1 MLWPRLQRLKSTVY
15 PAWIAIELRSKLGVA
30 PIPIILPRTRLSRR
44 CGSFSTRRSVCG
56 SRKCNAG
63 ETTMRGIDEPM
74 VLELGERTSLRQL
87 ATEGRL
93 TLRWS
98 GSDPASK
105 TRTTLGADVRPG
117 RGWEINEQT
126 YAQLKALG
134 VPEEPM
140 P

>member
-1 MLWPRLQRLKSTVY
+1 
-15 PAWIAIELRSKLGVA
+15 
-30 PIPIILPRTRLSRR
+30 
-44 CGSFSTRRSVCG
+44 
-56 SRKCNAG
+56 
-63 ETTMRGIDEPM
+63 MRGIDEPM
-74 VLELGERTSLRQL
+74 VLERGERTSLRQL

-134 VPEEPM
+134 VPEESSP
-140 P
+140 